1 MGTRSAGPA
10 TFAVVLAGGIGS
22 RFWPASTPDRPK
34 QLLALGGNEP
44 LIVETVRRAEQLV
57 GPDNVRLLM
66 GPDLLRPFQSVLGDY
81 PDERFWVE
89 PCARG
94 TGPALAWAASRIER
108 EAPGST
114 MISLHA
120 DHLIQPLQAFTETV
134 QRASRAARQ
143 RGCLVCLGISP
154 TRAETGYGYIET
166 GSETADGVCSVTRFV
181 EKPDAET
188 AEMYFTSGSHLW
200 NTGIF
205 VWRAADFLSAVARWC
220 PEIAPAMAALDTD
233 GVDEFYSRVQP
244 ISVDIGVL
252 ERADNVETAVATFD
266 WDDVGTWEALSRT
279 REPDGQGNVTTGRVR
294 VVDGSGNIV
303 WSESGRVVMF
313 GVDDLVVVRS
323 GEETLVMRRDLAPRL
338 KEALDQLDETSE

>member
-34 QLLALGGNEP
+34 QLLALGGDKP

-57 GPDNVRLLM
+57 GPGNVRLLM
-66 GPDLLRPFQSVLGDY
+66 GPELLGPFMSVLPDY
-81 PDERFWVE
+81 PDERFWIE
-89 PCARG
+89 PQPRG
-94 TGPALAWAASRIER
+94 TGPALAWAAARIER
-108 EAPGST
+108 EAPGSL

-120 DHLIQPLQAFTETV
+120 DHLIQPLEAFVETV
-134 QRASRAARQ
+134 GRAGEAAR
-143 RGCLVCLGISP
+143 RSGSLVCLGISP

-166 GSETADGVCSVTRFV
+166 GPAIDEGVHSVRQFV
-181 EKPDAET
+181 EKPDEET
-188 AEMYFTSGSHLW
+188 AETYYSSGSHLW

-205 VWRAADFLSAVARWC
+205 VWCAADFLAAVQRWC
-220 PEIAPAMAALDTD
+220 PEISQALPALDTE
-233 GVDEFYSRVQP
+233 GVDGFYSSVQP
-244 ISVDIGVL
+244 ISVDVGVL
-252 ERADNVETAVATFD
+252 ERADNVETAVATFE

-279 REPDGQGNVTTGRVR
+279 REPDSDGNVTKGRVQ

-323 GEETLVMRRDLAPRL
+323 GEETLVMRRDLAPDL
-338 KEALDQLDETSE
+338 KRALEQLEESDE